1 MTEVHGWCPLNSPPK
16 DIDGQIIAA
25 DDTIA
30 PPSSSF
36 SIAPP
41 SSSFSADGQIIAAD
55 DINGSFYLAGG
66 VLWDT

>member
-36 SIAPP
+36 S
-41 SSSFSADGQIIAAD
+41 ADGQIIAAD